1 MVEVCLS
8 ERFASKGLFHD
19 FILLLLFNL
28 YDFNLIKTLEMF
40 ANIIKLNPMQN
51 ITKYFNT
58 NFTPK
63 VLTIIKE

>member
-1 MVEVCLS
+1 
-8 ERFASKGLFHD
+8 
-19 FILLLLFNL
+19 
-28 YDFNLIKTLEMF
+28 MF